1 LRPIMVLLAAES
13 YGLSQEDSIDTATAV
28 EVFHNFTLVHDDIMD
43 DAPLRRGSITV
54 HEKYGLDRAI
64 VTGDAMYPL
73 AISLLIKKHEDKAK
87 LLMDVFNKMA
97 REVMEGQQFD
107 MDYEEMENISLEDY
121 MNMIRL
127 KTSVLFGAA
136 CEIGAIIGGAS
147 EDDCKNLYQFGLYTG
162 LAFQMMDDYL
172 DTFGD
177 ADFGKTIGGD
187 ILRNKKTFLLVTAMQ
202 NANTEQKER
211 IKDLL
216 QEEQEGKKV
225 AGFINLYLEMN
236 IAQTCLDE
244 MEILHQKAIASLNN
258 STLSSDSA
266 EPLLQ
271 LSQLMLKRKK

>member
-1 LRPIMVLLAAES
+1 
-13 YGLSQEDSIDTATAV
+13 
-28 EVFHNFTLVHDDIMD
+28 MD
-43 DAPLRRGSITV
+43 NASLRRGSITV

-73 AISLLIKKHEDKAK
+73 AVSLLIKNQEDKAK
-87 LLMDVFNKMA
+87 PLMDVFNKMA

-107 MDYEEMENISLEDY
+107 MDYEEMNEISLDDY

-147 EDDCKNLYQFGLYTG
+147 ETDCKHLYQFGLHTG

-202 NANTEQKER
+202 NANSEQKER
-211 IKDLL
+211 ITDFL

-225 AGFINLYLEMN
+225 AGFINLFLEMN

-244 MEILHQKAIASLNN
+244 MEELHQKAINSLRS
-258 STLSSDSA
+258 STLSTESA
-266 EPLLQ
+266 EPLLR
-271 LSQLMLKRKK
+271 LSQLMLKRTK